1 MQGVFYYEK
10 YANIPSSQ
18 GQEHLRQNKLY
29 FCWQNSLSP
38 SCQAVGSSGVLKVIQ
53 QAMDSWLSAPLI
65 FNCEQIQAQILQNKT
80 RNKKP
85 RFPKHI
91 TSEEEY

>member
-1 MQGVFYYEK
+1 MK
-10 YANIPSSQ
+10 NIPTYHPHKDKSIWDRTNYIFV
-18 GQEHLRQNKLY
+18 GKIL
-29 FCWQNSLSP
+29 LSP

-80 RNKKP
+80 RNQKP